1 MTSDVK
7 RLQNELADLSLT
19 EQLQVAN
26 WLIEKVLKQVSK
38 TISSNSVSYSSD
50 SATKQAPVPNPL
62 MALAGRFAGGPGNTA
77 ERAEEILEAE
87 VNAVSGLSYH

>member
-7 RLQNELADLSLT
+7 RLQKELADLSLT

-38 TISSNSVSYSSD
+38 TISGNPVAYLND
-50 SATKQAPVPNPL
+50 SATKQTTNTSPL
-62 MALAGRFAGGPGNTA
+62 MALAGRFAGGPGDTA

-87 VNAVSGLSYH
+87 VNSISGLSYH

>member
-7 RLQNELADLSLT
+7 RLQKELADLSLT

-38 TISSNSVSYSSD
+38 TITSSPVSYLND
-50 SATKQAPVPNPL
+50 SVTKQAAAPSPL

-87 VNAVSGLSYH
+87 VDSISGLSYH